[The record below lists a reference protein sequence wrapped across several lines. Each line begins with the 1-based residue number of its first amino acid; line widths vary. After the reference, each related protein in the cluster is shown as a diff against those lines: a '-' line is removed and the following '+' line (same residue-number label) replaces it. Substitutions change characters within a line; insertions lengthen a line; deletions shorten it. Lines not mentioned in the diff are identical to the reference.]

1 VNFDTPSFPV
11 YNQRAD
17 LELSTKGSAYDVVNV
32 TFIYSS
38 RWINSG
44 WLTPLDDYIKQPEPH
59 GCRLGHQRLPAR
71 RARARDR
78 PRRQAVRHPMD
89 SRGAAHRLVAL
100 RPGAGAGLQFPDTTD
115 DLVKVLRAVNKKERV
130 AGFVADN
137 HYGWTFVP
145 YLHAFGGDVFRKAPD
160 DLFPTLDTPEAIAA
174 GEYYANLLREFG
186 PDGAVTYQPDQVTQ
200 ALKLGR
206 VNFTDAGPAAPGAAR
221 RSGHQ
226 QDHQDREVRPGPK
239 GPAGPLPRHRRARPR
254 HPAGSKNK
262 EAAWAFIQWA
272 LAKQTTRKA
281 VQAGYGSPARRSDID
296 SAEFRSKQVINGNDL
311 AKLSL
316 ESIELAAKTGHMK
329 YRTVSVYPQVD
340 QQLNK
345 AIELIATGQ
354 LSAKQAFQQAQ
365 ARRSPSSSAPASTC
379 GPCTVLIAAGSWQA
393 SAAAP
398 SCSACAFAGRAAG
411 HHAGAG
417 GGAAGGQPHAAEP
430 HRPGGHLPLRR
441 PAGELPAPA
450 AGPALPRLDQ
460 RAAQAVGGRA
470 SRCSWRW
477 AWAWRCC

>member
-1 VNFDTPSFPV
+1 MTHASHPDSRRRGLLKAGAAFGAGSLLSGLVAAQGGTKKFAGITLNVSTFSAAYPKLLQQWLPEFEALTGAKVNFDAPSFPV

-17 LELSTKGSAYDVVNV
+17 LELSTKGAAYDVVNV

-44 WLTPLDDYIKQPEPH
+44 WLTPLDDYLKNPNLTPADFDVNDF
-59 GCRLGHQRLPAR
+59 LPG
-71 RARARDR
+71 ARAPETGKDGKLYGI
-78 PRRQAVRHPMD
+78 PWTAEALLSAS
-89 SRGAAHRLVAL
+89 SRFDLVEK
-100 RPGAGAGLQFPDTTD
+100 AGLAFPETTD

-160 DLFPTLDTPEAIAA
+160 DLYPTLDTPEAIAA
-174 GEYYANLLREFG
+174 GEYYASLLKEFG

-206 VNFTDAGPAAPGAAR
+206 VNFTDAGQLHLAQLGDPATSKTLKTLKFGLIPK
-221 RSGHQ
+221 
-226 QDHQDREVRPGPK
+226 GPK
-239 GPAGPLPRHRRARPR
+239 GRFPGTAVHALGI
-254 HPAGSKNK
+254 PAGSKQK

-272 LAKQTTRKA
+272 LSKQTTRKA
-281 VQAGYGSPARRSDID
+281 VVAGYGSPARRSDID

-316 ESIELAAKTGHMK
+316 DSIELAAKTGHMK

-345 AIELIATGQ
+345 AIELIVTGQ

-365 ARRSPSSSAPASTC
+365 AQS
-379 GPCTVLIAAGSWQA
+379 IAELKRAGLS
-393 SAAAP
+393 
-398 SCSACAFAGRAAG
+398 
-411 HHAGAG
+411 
-417 GGAAGGQPHAAEP
+417 
-430 HRPGGHLPLRR
+430 L
-441 PAGELPAPA
+441 
-450 AGPALPRLDQ
+450 
-460 RAAQAVGGRA
+460 
-470 SRCSWRW
+470 
-477 AWAWRCC
+477 

>member
-1 VNFDTPSFPV
+1 MTHELSAHDRQRRGLLQAGAALGATALLPGLAAAQAGAKKFAGLTLNVSTFSAAYPKLLHQWLPEFEALTGAKVNFDAPSFPV

-44 WLTPLDDYIKQPEPH
+44 WLTPLDDYIKNPNLTPADWDVNDF
-59 GCRLGHQRLPAR
+59 LPG
-71 RARARDR
+71 ARAPETGRDGKLYGI
-78 PRRQAVRHPMD
+78 PWTAEALLTAS
-89 SRGAAHRLVAL
+89 SRFDLVEK
-100 RPGAGAGLQFPDTTD
+100 AGLAFPDTTD

-174 GEYYANLLREFG
+174 GEYYANLLKEFG
-186 PDGAVTYQPDQVTQ
+186 PDGAITYQPDQVTQ

-206 VNFTDAGPAAPGAAR
+206 VNFTDAGQLHLAQLGDPATSKTIKTVKFGL
-221 RSGHQ
+221 
-226 QDHQDREVRPGPK
+226 VPK
-239 GPAGPLPRHRRARPR
+239 GPAGRFPGTAVHGLGIPV
-254 HPAGSKNK
+254 GSRQK

-272 LAKQTTRKA
+272 LSKQITGKA
-281 VQAGYGSPARRSDID
+281 VAAGYGSPARRSDID
-296 SAEFRSKQVINGNDL
+296 SAAFRSKQVINGSDL

-316 ESIELAAKTGHMK
+316 DSIELAAKSGHMK
-329 YRTVSVYPQVD
+329 YRTVSVYPQID

-345 AIELIATGQ
+345 AIELIASGQ

-365 ARRSPSSSAPASTC
+365 ANS
-379 GPCTVLIAAGSWQA
+379 IAELK
-393 SAAAP
+393 
-398 SCSACAFAGRAAG
+398 R
-411 HHAGAG
+411 AGAK
-417 GGAAGGQPHAAEP
+417 
-430 HRPGGHLPLRR
+430 L
-441 PAGELPAPA
+441 
-450 AGPALPRLDQ
+450 
-460 RAAQAVGGRA
+460 
-470 SRCSWRW
+470 
-477 AWAWRCC
+477 

>member
-1 VNFDTPSFPV
+1 MTYELPTFDRRRRGLLQAGAALGAGALLPRLAAAQGGAKKFAGVTLNVSTFSAAYPTLLQRWLPEFEAATGAKVNFDAPSFPV

-44 WLTPLDDYIKQPEPH
+44 WLTPLDDFIRNPNLTAADWDVNDFLA
-59 GCRLGHQRLPAR
+59 G
-71 RARARDR
+71 ARAPETGRDGKLYGI
-78 PRRQAVRHPMD
+78 PWTAEALLTAS
-89 SRGAAHRLVAL
+89 SRFDLVEK
-100 RPGAGAGLQFPDTTD
+100 AGLSFPDTTD

-174 GEYYANLLREFG
+174 GEYYANLLKEFG
-186 PDGAVTYQPDQVTQ
+186 PDGAITYQPDQVTQ

-206 VNFTDAGPAAPGAAR
+206 VNFTDAGQLHLAQLGDPATSKTIKTVKFGLVPK
-221 RSGHQ
+221 
-226 QDHQDREVRPGPK
+226 GPK
-239 GPAGPLPRHRRARPR
+239 GRFPGTAVHGLGI
-254 HPAGSKNK
+254 PAGSKQK

-272 LAKQTTRKA
+272 LGKQTSRRA
-281 VQAGYGSPARRSDID
+281 VAAGYGSPARRSDID
-296 SAEFRSKQVINGNDL
+296 SAEFRQKQIINGNDL

-316 ESIELAAKTGHMK
+316 DSIELAAKTGHMK

-345 AIELIATGQ
+345 AIELIATNQ
-354 LSAKQAFQQAQ
+354 LSAKQALQQAQ
-365 ARRSPSSSAPASTC
+365 AAS
-379 GPCTVLIAAGSWQA
+379 IAELKRAG
-393 SAAAP
+393 
-398 SCSACAFAGRAAG
+398 
-411 HHAGAG
+411 
-417 GGAAGGQPHAAEP
+417 
-430 HRPGGHLPLRR
+430 
-441 PAGELPAPA
+441 
-450 AGPALPRLDQ
+450 
-460 RAAQAVGGRA
+460 VGL
-470 SRCSWRW
+470 
-477 AWAWRCC
+477 

>member
-1 VNFDTPSFPV
+1 MTDSSSFDRRRRGLLKTSAAIGAASLLPGLATAQSGAKKFAGVTLNVSTFSAAYPKLLQQWLPEFEALTGAKVNYDAPSFPV

-17 LELSTKGSAYDVVNV
+17 LELSTKGSAFDVVNV

-44 WLTPLDDYIKQPEPH
+44 WLTPLDDFIKNPNLTPADWDINDFLPGARQPET
-59 GCRLGHQRLPAR
+59 GRDGRLYGIPWTAEALLTAS
-71 RARARDR
+71 
-78 PRRQAVRHPMD
+78 
-89 SRGAAHRLVAL
+89 SRFDLVEK
-100 RPGAGAGLQFPDTTD
+100 AGLAFPDTTD

-174 GEYYANLLREFG
+174 GEYYANLLKEFG
-186 PDGAVTYQPDQVTQ
+186 PDGAITYQPDQVTQ

-206 VNFTDAGPAAPGAAR
+206 VNFTDAGQLHLAQLGDPAT
-221 RSGHQ
+221 SKTVKT
-226 QDHQDREVRPGPK
+226 VRFGFVPK
-239 GPAGPLPRHRRARPR
+239 GPAGRFPGTAVHGLGI
-254 HPAGSKNK
+254 PAGSKNK

-272 LAKQTTRKA
+272 LSKPITGRA
-281 VQAGYGSPARRSDID
+281 VAAGYGSPARRSDID
-296 SAEFRSKQVINGNDL
+296 STAFRRKQIINGSDL

-316 ESIELAAKTGHMK
+316 ESIELAARTGHMK

-345 AIELIATGQ
+345 AIELIASGQ

-365 ARRSPSSSAPASTC
+365 ANT
-379 GPCTVLIAAGSWQA
+379 IAELK
-393 SAAAP
+393 
-398 SCSACAFAGRAAG
+398 R
-411 HHAGAG
+411 AGAK
-417 GGAAGGQPHAAEP
+417 
-430 HRPGGHLPLRR
+430 L
-441 PAGELPAPA
+441 
-450 AGPALPRLDQ
+450 
-460 RAAQAVGGRA
+460 
-470 SRCSWRW
+470 
-477 AWAWRCC
+477 

>member
-1 VNFDTPSFPV
+1 MRSAHDMKLQNPLASLHRRDLLKTTAALGAASLLPGLAGAQGGAKKFAGVTLNVSTFSAAYPKLLQQWLPEFEALTGAKVNFDTPSFPV

-17 LELSTKGSAYDVVNV
+17 LELSTRGSAYDVVNV

-44 WLTPLDDYIKQPEPH
+44 WLTPLDDYIRNANLTAPDFDINDF
-59 GCRLGHQRLPAR
+59 LPG
-71 RARARDR
+71 ARAPETGRDGKLYGI
-78 PRRQAVRHPMD
+78 PWTAEALLTAS
-89 SRGAAHRLVAL
+89 SRFDLVEK
-100 RPGAGAGLQFPDTTD
+100 AGLAFPDTTD
-115 DLVKVLRAVNKKERV
+115 DLVKVLRAVNRKERV

-174 GEYYANLLREFG
+174 GEYYANLLKEFG

-206 VNFTDAGPAAPGAAR
+206 VNFTDAGQLHLAQLGDAAT
-221 RSGHQ
+221 SKTVKT
-226 QDHQDREVRPGPK
+226 VRFGQVPK
-239 GPAGPLPRHRRARPR
+239 GPAGRFPGTAVHGLGIPT
-254 HPAGSKNK
+254 GSKNK

-272 LAKQTTRKA
+272 LSKQTTRRA
-281 VQAGYGSPARRSDID
+281 VTAGYGSPARRSDID
-296 SAEFRSKQVINGNDL
+296 SPEFRQKQVINGSDL

-316 ESIELAAKTGHMK
+316 DAIESASKSGHMK

-345 AIELIATGQ
+345 AIELIASGQ

-365 ARRSPSSSAPASTC
+365 ANS
-379 GPCTVLIAAGSWQA
+379 IAELKRAGVK
-393 SAAAP
+393 
-398 SCSACAFAGRAAG
+398 
-411 HHAGAG
+411 
-417 GGAAGGQPHAAEP
+417 
-430 HRPGGHLPLRR
+430 L
-441 PAGELPAPA
+441 
-450 AGPALPRLDQ
+450 
-460 RAAQAVGGRA
+460 
-470 SRCSWRW
+470 
-477 AWAWRCC
+477 

>member
-1 VNFDTPSFPV
+1 MTQKSSAHDRHRRALLQAGAALGASALLPGRAAAQAGARKYAGVTLNVSTFSAAYPKLLQQWLPEFEALTGAKVNFDAPSFPV

-44 WLTPLDDYIKQPEPH
+44 WLTPLDDFIKNPNLTPADWDINDF
-59 GCRLGHQRLPAR
+59 LPG
-71 RARARDR
+71 ARAPETGRDGKLYGV
-78 PRRQAVRHPMD
+78 PWTAEALLTAS
-89 SRGAAHRLVAL
+89 SRFDLVEK
-100 RPGAGAGLQFPDTTD
+100 AGLAFPDTTD

-174 GEYYANLLREFG
+174 GEYYANLLKEFG
-186 PDGAVTYQPDQVTQ
+186 PDGAITYQPDQVTQ

-206 VNFTDAGPAAPGAAR
+206 VNFTDAGQLHLAQLGDPATSKTIKTVKFGL
-221 RSGHQ
+221 
-226 QDHQDREVRPGPK
+226 VPK
-239 GPAGPLPRHRRARPR
+239 GPAGRFPGTAVHGLGI
-254 HPAGSKNK
+254 PAGSKQK

-272 LAKQTTRKA
+272 LSKQITARA
-281 VQAGYGSPARRSDID
+281 VAAGYGSPARRSDID
-296 SAEFRSKQVINGNDL
+296 SAEFRKKQIINGSNL
-311 AKLSL
+311 AQLSL
-316 ESIELAAKTGHMK
+316 DSIELAAKSGHMK

-345 AIELIATGQ
+345 AIELIASGQ

-365 ARRSPSSSAPASTC
+365 ANTLAELKR
-379 GPCTVLIAAGSWQA
+379 
-393 SAAAP
+393 
-398 SCSACAFAGRAAG
+398 
-411 HHAGAG
+411 AGAK
-417 GGAAGGQPHAAEP
+417 
-430 HRPGGHLPLRR
+430 L
-441 PAGELPAPA
+441 
-450 AGPALPRLDQ
+450 
-460 RAAQAVGGRA
+460 
-470 SRCSWRW
+470 
-477 AWAWRCC
+477 